1 MDYIARIPLLCGG
14 APTLPNQRLTVYDV
28 VSHIKLNS
36 GYQDYAHEFDV
47 PLHVI
52 KAAITYC
59 SLRRCITEKT
69 SQNTYCDGCVLRSQV
84 EDMSYL
90 DDLEE
95 TVLGEGR
102 IITKYE
108 GGIFFG
114 TKEQFIQE
122 EIGVPGWEMAEEL
135 IFTHPELMV

>member
-14 APTLPNQRLTVYDV
+14 APTIPNRRTTVYDV
-28 VSHIKLNS
+28 VSYIKLDG
-36 GYQDYAHEFDV
+36 GYKHYAHEFDI
-47 PLHVI
+47 PLNVL
-52 KAAITYC
+52 KAALTYC
-59 SLRRCITEKT
+59 SLRRCIPGKT
-69 SQNTYCDGCVLRSQV
+69 SQNTYCDGCILRSQV

-95 TVLGEGR
+95 TVLKNGG
-102 IITKYE
+102 IMTKYE

-122 EIGVPGWEMAEEL
+122 EMGVPGWEIAEEL
-135 IFTHPELMV
+135 IFAYPELMS